1 MRWRTWLI
9 LLLGVGAPAL
19 LPAQEPVR
27 INYVDADLGD
37 VIRSLASVLGV
48 NVVLNDVPSKRLT
61 FRTPAP
67 VPAAQVGA
75 VLEAILES
83 HGLMLVQTGP
93 VAQVMPEAKRP
104 ATGPLRVGKDLP
116 KPPPLGLITQ
126 IVPLDH
132 IRADEAVALL
142 KQTASKTARV
152 EVIPRSN
159 SVLITDRGINIAR
172 YLDLLQQLDVRTG
185 GESGLRT
192 YVYPLKHASAA
203 ELASTLGQLF
213 GATAAAP
220 TGRSRVK
227 ALEDRSLSSE
237 LETFRTREAQAF
249 QQRAQMQPPAEAP
262 PPAAA
267 PAAGADTGRAAAARP
282 STSGLVGQTVI
293 VPDPATNALVIRT
306 APPNF
311 PVLQETIDQ
320 LDVRPPQV
328 LLEVLIV
335 EVQLDRATQYGV
347 NWQLFTRELVTGDS
361 TRGITGVYGPR
372 VSGDS
377 AFNTLGGFGV
387 RVVSMANVSLRAIVQ
402 ALASRNKVKVLS
414 TPRILALNNEE
425 ARILVGSQVP
435 FNSSIQTGLNVVVA
449 QTVQFQSVGTQLT
462 IIPTVNQDGYVTFR
476 MLQEVSQ
483 LTNQV
488 VQSALNAPVI
498 STREAETSAIV
509 KSGNT
514 IIIGGLIGE
523 TQSVAQ
529 SGVPIL
535 QDIPLLGGLF
545 RSRSSSR
552 QRTELAIFVTPHVV
566 FNDEQADSLLQ
577 TQREKFE
584 GSSRMVDST
593 LAPPAPIRPRE
604 PVEQKPPQRPW
615 SPMQP

>member
-1 MRWRTWLI
+1 MRLRAWLV
-9 LLLGVGAPAL
+9 LLVSVDAPVL
-19 LPAQEPVR
+19 LPAQEQVR
-27 INYVDADLGD
+27 INYVDADLGE
-37 VIRSLASVLGV
+37 VIRSLATVLGV
-48 NVVLNDVPSKRLT
+48 NVVLTDVPSRRLT
-61 FRTPAP
+61 FQTPQP
-67 VPAAQVGA
+67 VPAPQVGA

-83 HGLMLVQTGP
+83 QGLVLVQTGP

-104 ATGPLRVGKDLP
+104 ATGPLRVGKELP

-126 IVPLDH
+126 IVPFDF

-142 KQTASKTARV
+142 KQTASKIARV
-152 EVIPRSN
+152 EVVPRSN
-159 SVLITDRGINIAR
+159 SVLITDRGVNIAR
-172 YLDLLQQLDVRTG
+172 YLELLLQLDVKTG

-203 ELASTLGQLF
+203 ELAGTLGQLF
-213 GATAAAP
+213 GATAVP
-220 TGRSRVK
+220 PGERTRVK

-237 LETFRTREAQAF
+237 LQTFRRREAQAF
-249 QQRAQMQPPAEAP
+249 KQRAEMPQPVPTP
-262 PPAAA
+262 QPAAP
-267 PAAGADTGRAAAARP
+267 PAAGAD
-282 STSGLVGQTVI
+282 STAEEGPGAGGLVGQTII
-293 VPDPATNALVIRT
+293 VPDQATNALVIRT

-335 EVQLDRATQYGV
+335 EVQLDRSTQYGV
-347 NWQLFTRELVTGDS
+347 NWQVFTQSLVSGDS
-361 TRGITGVYGPR
+361 TRGITGAYGAQ
-372 VSGDS
+372 VFGDS
-377 AFNTLGGFGV
+377 AINPFGGLGI
-387 RVVSMANVSLRAIVQ
+387 RVVSMAKVSVAAIVQ
-402 ALASRNKVKVLS
+402 ALATRNNVKVLS
-414 TPRILALNNEE
+414 TPRVLALNNEE

-449 QTVQFQSVGTQLT
+449 QQVQFQSVGTQLT
-462 IIPTVNQDGYVTFR
+462 IIPTVNKDGYVTFR

-509 KSGNT
+509 KNGNT

-523 TQSVAQ
+523 TQTVGQ

-545 RSRSSSR
+545 RSRRSIR
-552 QRTELAIFVTPHVV
+552 QRTELAIFVTPHIV
-566 FNDEQADSLLQ
+566 FNDEQADSLLNS
-577 TQREKFE
+577 QREKFQ
-584 GSSRMVDST
+584 GSRRMVDST
-593 LAPPAPIRPRE
+593 LAPPVPIRPKA
-604 PVEQKPPQRPW
+604 PVEK
-615 SPMQP
+615 SPLQP

>member
-1 MRWRTWLI
+1 MRPRAWLV
-9 LLLGVGAPAL
+9 LLVGVGAPML
-19 LPAQEPVR
+19 LRAQEPVR

-37 VIRSLASVLGV
+37 VIRSLAAVLSV
-48 NVVLNDVPSKRLT
+48 NVVLTDVPSKRLT
-61 FRTPAP
+61 FQTPEP
-67 VPAAQVGA
+67 VPAPQVGA

-83 HGLMLVQTGP
+83 QGLVLVQTGP
-93 VAQVMPEAKRP
+93 VAQVMSEARRP
-104 ATGPLRVGKDLP
+104 ATGPLRVGKELP
-116 KPPPLGLITQ
+116 RPPPLGLITQ
-126 IVPLDH
+126 IVPFEH

-142 KQTASKTARV
+142 KQTASKIARV
-152 EVIPRSN
+152 EVVPRSN
-159 SVLITDRGINIAR
+159 SVLITDRGVNIAR
-172 YLDLLQQLDVRTG
+172 YLDLLQQLDVKTG

-192 YVYPLKHASAA
+192 YVYPLKHASAP

-220 TGRSRVK
+220 GERTRVK

-237 LETFRTREAQAF
+237 LQTFRRRENQAF
-249 QQRAQMQPPAEAP
+249 RQRAEMQPPAPAP
-262 PPAAA
+262 QAAA
-267 PAAGADTGRAAAARP
+267 PQAAAPQAADEDTTTAGP
-282 STSGLVGQTVI
+282 PQTAGGLVGQTII
-293 VPDPATNALVIRT
+293 VPDQATNALVIRT

-328 LLEVLIV
+328 LLEVLIAEV
-335 EVQLDRATQYGV
+335 ELDRASQYGV
-347 NWQLFTRELVTGDS
+347 NWQLFSQELVSGDS
-361 TRGITGVYGPR
+361 SRGITGAYGAQ
-372 VSGDS
+372 V
-377 AFNTLGGFGV
+377 FNDTALNPLGGLGI
-387 RVVSMANVSLRAIVQ
+387 RVVSMANVSVRAIVQ

-414 TPRILALNNEE
+414 TPRVLALNNEE

-449 QTVQFQSVGTQLT
+449 QQVQFQSVGTQLT
-462 IIPTVNQDGYVTFR
+462 IVPTVNQDGYVTFR

-488 VQSALNAPVI
+488 VQSALDAPII

-509 KSGNT
+509 KNGNT

-577 TQREKFE
+577 SQRDKFE
-584 GSSRMVDST
+584 GSKPLIDST
-593 LAPPAPIRPRE
+593 LARPAPNRPKA
-604 PVEQKPPQRPW
+604 QTDK
-615 SPMQP
+615 SPLQP

>member
-1 MRWRTWLI
+1 MRLRAWLV
-9 LLLGVGAPAL
+9 LLVGIGAPVL
-19 LPAQEPVR
+19 LEAQEPVR

-48 NVVLNDVPSKRLT
+48 NVVLTDVPSRRLT
-61 FRTPAP
+61 FRTPEP
-67 VPAAQVGA
+67 VPASQVGA

-83 HGLMLVQTGP
+83 QGLVLVQTGP
-93 VAQVMPEAKRP
+93 VVQVMPDAKRP
-104 ATGPLRVGKDLP
+104 ATGPIRVGKELP

-126 IVPLDH
+126 IVPFDH

-142 KQTASKTARV
+142 KQTASKIARV
-152 EVIPRSN
+152 EVVPRSN

-172 YLDLLQQLDVRTG
+172 YLELLQQLDVRTG

-192 YVYPLKHASAA
+192 FVYPLKHASAP
-203 ELASTLGQLF
+203 ELAGTLGQLF

-220 TGRSRVK
+220 GERTRVK
-227 ALEDRSLSSE
+227 ALEDRGLSSE
-237 LETFRTREAQAF
+237 LQTFRTREAEAF
-249 QQRAQMQPPAEAP
+249 QQRAQMPQPAPAPQPAAP
-262 PPAAA
+262 PAA
-267 PAAGADTGRAAAARP
+267 PAAGADSARAARP
-282 STSGLVGQTVI
+282 SAGGLVGQTII
-293 VPDPATNALVIRT
+293 VPDQATNALVIRT

-311 PVLQETIDQ
+311 PVLQETIEQ

-347 NWQLFTRELVTGDS
+347 NWQLFTQELVSGDS
-361 TRGITGVYGPR
+361 SRGITGVYGAQ
-372 VSGDS
+372 VFTDS
-377 AFNTLGGFGV
+377 ALNPFGGLGI

-402 ALASRNKVKVLS
+402 ALASRNNVKVLS
-414 TPRILALNNEE
+414 TPRVLALNNEE

-449 QTVQFQSVGTQLT
+449 QTVQFQRVGTQLT
-462 IIPTVNQDGYVTFR
+462 IIPTVNKDGYVTFR
-476 MLQEVSQ
+476 ILQEVSQ

-509 KSGNT
+509 KNGNT

-523 TQSVAQ
+523 TQTVAQ

-566 FNDEQADSLLQ
+566 FDDEQADSLLKS
-577 TQREKFE
+577 QREKFQ
-584 GSSRMVDST
+584 GTKPMVDST
-593 LAPPAPIRPRE
+593 LAPPAPIRPKPIRPKE
-604 PVEQKPPQRPW
+604 PAEKK
-615 SPMQP
+615 SPLQP